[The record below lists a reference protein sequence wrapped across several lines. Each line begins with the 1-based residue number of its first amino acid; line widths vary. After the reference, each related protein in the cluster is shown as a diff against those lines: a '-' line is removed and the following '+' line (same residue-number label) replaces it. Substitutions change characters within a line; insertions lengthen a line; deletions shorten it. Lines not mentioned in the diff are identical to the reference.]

1 MLPVHVSEMVK
12 KNEIYNYNFLRRGG
26 GGGGK
31 MPDKVCTLNEVRC
44 LSFTIQR
51 VCDNI
56 CPSAGVGVY
65 KKEHQMCRIKRLCF
79 HN

>member
-1 MLPVHVSEMVK
+1 MLHVSEMVK
-12 KNEIYNYNFLRRGG
+12 KNEIYNFLPREWGG
-26 GGGGK
+26 G

-65 KKEHQMCRIKRLCF
+65 KKEHQMCRIKTLCF